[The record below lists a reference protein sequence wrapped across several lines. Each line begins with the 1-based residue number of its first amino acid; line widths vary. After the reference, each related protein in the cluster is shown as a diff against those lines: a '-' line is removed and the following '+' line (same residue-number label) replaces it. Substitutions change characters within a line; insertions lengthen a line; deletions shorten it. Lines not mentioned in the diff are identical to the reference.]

1 METEEEANFLSPC
14 QWGFGRPH
22 MQARWE
28 EGEEEPGLELLL
40 LRSPLRKNNT
50 TPGDK
55 STPLIFSKSSPSLF
69 LLASLLVRKRFQKHS
84 AKSDV
89 TKGAGTSFRFSG
101 SRVVLNGC

>member
-1 METEEEANFLSPC
+1 METEEEANFLSPR

-55 STPLIFSKSSPSLF
+55 STSLIFSLF
-69 LLASLLVRKRFQKHS
+69 ISAGFTSRKEALPKTVGQE
-84 AKSDV
+84 
-89 TKGAGTSFRFSG
+89 
-101 SRVVLNGC
+101 